1 MACAVVATNKR
12 QPVTRLTQWRLNT
25 LLMRGNASGERNL
38 SSPKGDKRGA
48 RILPPPHR
56 GMRGGLF
63 FS

>member
-38 SSPKGDKRGA
+38 SYPKGDERGA
-48 RILPPPHR
+48 M
-56 GMRGGLF
+56 G
-63 FS
+63 